1 MGLNQ
6 VTLVGRLTKD
16 IELKYTNNGT
26 AVTRFSLAVNRNYKN
41 KQGEYD
47 ADFIVCQAWS
57 KTAEFLSNHS
67 SKGGRLGVVGR
78 IQTRNYEDQNG
89 NRVYVTEVVTD
100 QVDMIDWADDKKTT
114 GNKEANR
121 HNPQPNTDDP
131 FQNDTIDIDDN
142 DLPF

>member
-16 IELKYTNNGT
+16 IELKYTNSGK
-26 AVTRFSLAVNRNYKN
+26 AVTRFTLAVNRNYKN

-57 KTAEFLSNHS
+57 KTAEFLSNHG

-100 QVDMIDWADDKKTT
+100 QVDMIDWADDKKTNE
-114 GNKEANR
+114 NKAASH

>member
-26 AVTRFSLAVNRNYKN
+26 AVTRFTLAVNRNYKN

-57 KTAEFLSNHS
+57 KTAEFLSSHG

-114 GNKEANR
+114 GNKEASR
-121 HNPQPNTDDP
+121 HNSQPNTDDP

>member
-16 IELKYTNNGT
+16 IELKYTNSGT
-26 AVTRFSLAVNRNYKN
+26 AVTRFTLAVNRNY
-41 KQGEYD
+41 
-47 ADFIVCQAWS
+47 
-57 KTAEFLSNHS
+57 
-67 SKGGRLGVVGR
+67 
-78 IQTRNYEDQNG
+78 G

-100 QVDMIDWADDKKTT
+100 QVDMIDWANDKKTDE
-114 GNKEANR
+114 NKAANR

>member
-26 AVTRFSLAVNRNYKN
+26 AVTRFTLAVNRNYKN
-41 KQGEYD
+41 KQEKYD

-57 KTAEFLSNHS
+57 KTAEFLSNHG

-100 QVDMIDWADDKKTT
+100 QVDMIDWADDKKTNE
-114 GNKEANR
+114 NKAASH

>member
-16 IELKYTNNGT
+16 IELKYTNSGK
-26 AVTRFSLAVNRNYKN
+26 AVTRFTLAVNRNYKN

-57 KTAEFLSNHS
+57 KTAEFLSNHG

-100 QVDMIDWADDKKTT
+100 QVDMIDWADDKKTNE
-114 GNKEANR
+114 NKAANR
-121 HNPQPNTDDP
+121 HNSQPNTDDP

>member
-26 AVTRFSLAVNRNYKN
+26 AVTRFTLAVNRNYKN

-57 KTAEFLSNHS
+57 KTAEFLSNHG

-100 QVDMIDWADDKKTT
+100 QVDMIDWADDKKTN

-121 HNPQPNTDDP
+121 HNSQPNTDDP

>member
-16 IELKYTNNGT
+16 IELKYTNSGT
-26 AVTRFSLAVNRNYKN
+26 AVTRFTLAVNRNYKN

-57 KTAEFLSNHS
+57 KTAEFLSNHG

-100 QVDMIDWADDKKTT
+100 QVDMIDWADDKKTNE
-114 GNKEANR
+114 NKAANR
-121 HNPQPNTDDP
+121 HNPQQNTDDP

>member
-26 AVTRFSLAVNRNYKN
+26 AVTRFTLAVNRNYKN

-57 KTAEFLSNHS
+57 KTAEFLSNHG

-100 QVDMIDWADDKKTT
+100 QVDMIDWADDKKTNE
-114 GNKEANR
+114 NKADSR

-131 FQNDTIDIDDN
+131 FQNDTIDIDDS